1 MNVITAILIFLL
13 FSAFLAFVERIY
25 SINKGKT
32 VPKSL
37 TSELINVFAIIPRG
51 LVRELRGVLNSDL
64 KTEDRLKALINV
76 IIVALF
82 LISAIIGSVV
92 MLVYTPFGGK
102 ICAYCSIGIFVSG
115 FFCALVATNISI
127 HKAF

>member
-1 MNVITAILIFLL
+1 M
-13 FSAFLAFVERIY
+13 
-25 SINKGKT
+25 
-32 VPKSL
+32 PKSL

-51 LVRELRGVLNSDL
+51 LVRELRRVLNSDL

-102 ICAYCSIGIFVSG
+102 ICAYCSIGIFASG
-115 FFCALVATNISI
+115 FFSALVATNISI